1 MPSTVVQTVIECPF
15 ALVGAYSIT
24 VGGGAVSINTG
35 TTWYRQALT
44 RPSDTGAAHETPKSF
59 LGTLAAA
66 LGAGW
71 TVNIPTALGKAS
83 ITRSGGTSS
92 SIAWSTG
99 TGAIIR
105 DLLGFTGDLSFT
117 SGQTIE
123 STHVPAYRI
132 VSECR
137 ARDNDGPPRVAGGA
151 WSRSENGKVSGYGS
165 GLYLVDRTFELQ
177 LHPRDAATA
186 TAISS
191 VSTAALPNRTGGTR
205 ARLRQPT
212 EQLPATSP
220 TLPMSIHE
228 FLHMS
233 RGRAL
238 AGVFGWFETLRTGAS
253 LYFDEVY
260 LDEKSLQAGNASLLR
275 LQTDKWNA
283 LWTCSLGFSVTE
295 HGVSL

>member
-1 MPSTVVQTVIECPF
+1 MTAIVQTMVECPF

-35 TTWYRQALT
+35 TIWYRQSLA
-44 RPSDTGAAHETPKSF
+44 RSSDTGTTHATPKSF
-59 LGTLAAA
+59 LGTFAAA

-71 TVNIPTALGKAS
+71 TVNIPTAVGKFS

-92 SIAWSTG
+92 TIAWSTG
-99 TGAIIR
+99 TGAVIR

-117 SGQTIE
+117 AGQTIE

-151 WSRSENGKVSGYGS
+151 WSRSEDGKVSGFGPD
-165 GLYLVDRTFELQ
+165 LYLIDRTFELQ

-186 TAISS
+186 TTIAS

-212 EQLPATSP
+212 EQLPANSP
-220 TLPMSIHE
+220 SMPMSIHE
-228 FLHMS
+228 FLHLS

-238 AGVFGWFETLRTGAS
+238 GAVLGWLESLRAGTALC
-253 LYFDEVY
+253 FDECY
-260 LDEKSLQAGNASLLR
+260 LDEKTLQAANASLFALHSDR
-275 LQTDKWNA
+275 WNA
-283 LWTCSLGFSVTE
+283 LWNVRLGLSVTE
-295 HGVSL
+295 PGVSL